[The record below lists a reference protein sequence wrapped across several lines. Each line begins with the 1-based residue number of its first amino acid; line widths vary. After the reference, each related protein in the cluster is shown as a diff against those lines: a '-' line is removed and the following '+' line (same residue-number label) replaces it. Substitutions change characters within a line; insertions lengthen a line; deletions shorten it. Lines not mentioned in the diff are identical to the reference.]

1 MKTLILGPTGF
12 VGGALL
18 RKLSKEFETT
28 ILLRHINHPIYNEYT
43 SIIGNLR
50 AEKTIQKIRIGN
62 YKRVIDA
69 SWTGLPNLDSEN
81 NQKNYLLKAKLIQTF
96 VQMGV
101 EEYVGFGS
109 CLEYGELIGKV
120 SEQSEG
126 VNVGDFGKTKLSIL
140 ELLKDSGMKYYWFRP
155 FYLIGSGQH
164 EKSLINTAIRYHERG
179 IDFIPKEPDKS
190 FDFIT
195 IDEATEAINSV
206 IEKPFHSSIYNVG
219 SGEATSV
226 AEVVNVIRE
235 NFGLN
240 IREFQKS
247 NALIADISKLTSHTG
262 WSRKK
267 SIQESITQIVREIRA
282 S

>member
-12 VGGALL
+12 VGGALS
-18 RKLSKEFETT
+18 RNLSKEFETT
-28 ILLRHINHPIYNEYT
+28 ILLSHVNHKIYSEYT
-43 SIIGNLR
+43 SIIGDLR
-50 AEKTIQKIRIGN
+50 AERTIQKIRIGN
-62 YKRVIDA
+62 FKRVIDA
-69 SWTGLPNLDSEN
+69 SWMGLPNLDSEN
-81 NQKNYLLKAKLIQTF
+81 NQKNYLLKAKLIKTF

-109 CLEYGELIGKV
+109 CLEYGSLIGKV

-140 ELLKDSGMKYYWFRP
+140 GLLKDSGMKYCWFRP
-155 FYLIGSGQH
+155 FYLIGSRQH
-164 EKSLINTAIRYHERG
+164 EKSLINTAIRSHERG
-179 IDFIPKEPDKS
+179 IEFIPKEPDKS

-195 IDEATEAINSV
+195 IDEATEAVNMV

-219 SGEATSV
+219 SGEAISV
-226 AEVVNVIRE
+226 AEVVNVVRE

-240 IREFQKS
+240 VQDFQKS
-247 NALIADISKLTSHTG
+247 NALIADISKLTSDTG

-267 SIQESITQIVREIRA
+267 NIKESITQIVREIRA

>member
-1 MKTLILGPTGF
+1 MKMLILGPTGF

-18 RKLSKEFETT
+18 RNLSKEFETT
-28 ILLRHINHPIYNEYT
+28 ILLSHVNRQIFSEYT
-43 SIIGNLR
+43 SIIGDLR
-50 AEKTIQKIRIGN
+50 DEKTIQEIRVGN

-69 SWTGLPNLDSEN
+69 SWMGLPNLDSKN
-81 NQKNYLLKAKLIQTF
+81 NQRNYLLKAKLIQAF
-96 VQMGV
+96 VQMGM

-109 CLEYGELIGKV
+109 CLEYGSLIGKV

-126 VNVGDFGKTKLSIL
+126 VDVGDFGKTKLSIL
-140 ELLKDSGMKYYWFRP
+140 GLLQDSGMKYCWFRP
-155 FYLIGSGQH
+155 FYLIGSRQH

-195 IDEATEAINSV
+195 IDEATEAVNMV

-219 SGEATSV
+219 SGEAISV

-235 NFGLN
+235 NFSLN
-240 IREFQKS
+240 VRDFQKS
-247 NALIADISKLTSHTG
+247 NALIADISKLTSDTG

-267 SIQESITQIVREIRA
+267 NIQESITQIVREIRA